1 VTTSGTD
8 RREVRAPLQ
17 QALDE
22 QIRRLDLVHARVW
35 LALAVLG
42 VAGGVV
48 YSLGQEGRLGQ
59 LAAATS
65 GCLGCW
71 FAAHAYL
78 LTRGIEPRWLPVASG
93 VIESLIPWL
102 FLIVVTQTQGA
113 EYALGSW
120 LPPLLVAAIVVTSTA
135 RLRPLGPLLRGGAGA
150 FVFLVLYAVYVR
162 PRLPEHALHMPL
174 FGWKM
179 QVIRALS
186 ISVGAGLAGF
196 VTRALRSAIGRAERS
211 VRERDLFGKYQLEKK
226 IASGGMG
233 VVHRALY
240 CPEGGFVRTVA
251 VKLLHPHLAEQP
263 SFLSAFRSE
272 AEISARLV
280 HPNVVQVL
288 DFGRV
293 GDAYFLAM
301 EFVEGMTLAALMRRA
316 VAAGHV
322 LDEPTVAWI
331 GHSLLGGLGY
341 THGVARDADGK
352 LMRVVHRDLCPANV
366 LVSRSGEVKIS
377 DFGIARALRDNDT
390 SQTRTVAGHLG
401 YMAPEQARATGI
413 DERADLFAVGVL
425 LWELLSG
432 RPLFFRGAEG
442 PTLLALMSGDVE
454 PISSLRADLRLGW
467 DAFFTRALAKLPED
481 RFRTAAEMDASL
493 AAIVG
498 AFAGDQG
505 AVVAKLVAWAL
516 EQPEPPRAASPSEA
530 DATRADTHRE
540 AVTWARAADGAPTTV
555 DRPPSG

>member
-1 VTTSGTD
+1 MSTSGTD
-8 RREVRAPLQ
+8 RRAVRAPLQ
-17 QALDE
+17 EALDE
-22 QIRRLDLVHARVW
+22 QIRRLDLVHARLWV
-35 LALAVLG
+35 ALAVFG
-42 VAGGVV
+42 VAGGVLYAV
-48 YSLGQEGRLGQ
+48 GQEGKLGP

-78 LTRGIEPRWLPVASG
+78 LTRGTEPRWLSVVSG
-93 VIESLIPWL
+93 VIEALVPWL
-102 FLIVVTQTQGA
+102 FLIVVTAAQGA

-135 RLRPLGPLLRGGAGA
+135 RLRPLGPVIRGAAGA
-150 FVFLVLYAVYVR
+150 VVFLILYATYVR
-162 PRLPEHALHMPL
+162 PRLAPASLSMPL

-179 QVIRALS
+179 QLIRAAS
-186 ISVGAGLAGF
+186 ISLGAGLAAF

-263 SFLSAFRSE
+263 AFLSAFRSE

-301 EFVEGMTLAALMRRA
+301 EFVDGMTLAAMMRRA
-316 VAAGHV
+316 VAAGTA

-331 GHSLLGGLGY
+331 GHSLLSGLAY

-352 LMRVVHRDLCPANV
+352 VLRVVHRDLCPANV

-401 YMAPEQARATGI
+401 YMAPEQARAAGI
-413 DERADLFAVGVL
+413 DERVDLFAVGVV

-432 RPLFFRGAEG
+432 RPMFFRGAEG
-442 PTLLALMSGDVE
+442 PTLLALMSGDFE
-454 PISSLRADLRLGW
+454 PISSLRTDLHAGW

-481 RFRTAAEMDASL
+481 RFANASEMDAAL
-493 AAIVG
+493 ASIVG
-498 AFAGDQG
+498 TFSGDQG
-505 AVVAKLVAWAL
+505 TVVAKLVAWAL
-516 EQPEPPRAASPSEA
+516 EQPEPPRAPSGSGAPDE
-530 DATRADTHRE
+530 THRDQP
-540 AVTWARAADGAPTTV
+540 TWSRHHDAPTSI
-555 DRPPSG
+555 DPPPSR